1 MADSTKKKIE
11 RRKMSEESGGAGI
24 IVKWI
29 LIITVLLI
37 VGWALYTFLLK
48 PVFGVFGGE
57 PPVPPGSPGALVIP
71 LMKSFKNR

>member
-1 MADSTKKKIE
+1 
-11 RRKMSEESGGAGI
+11 MSEGSGGAGI

-29 LIITVLLI
+29 LIIAVLLI

-57 PPVPPGSPGALVIP
+57 PPVPPAAP
-71 LMKSFKNR
+71 LILLSKGFKIAPSFRMKWERGR

>member
-1 MADSTKKKIE
+1 
-11 RRKMSEESGGAGI
+11 MSEESGGAGI

-29 LIITVLLI
+29 LIIAVLLI

-57 PPVPPGSPGALVIP
+57 PPAPSAAPLILLAKGFKIAL
-71 LMKSFKNR
+71 SFKKEPALRKSH

>member
-1 MADSTKKKIE
+1 
-11 RRKMSEESGGAGI
+11 MSEESGGAGI

-57 PPVPPGSPGALVIP
+57 PPVPPAAPGALVIP
-71 LMKSFKNR
+71 LMKSFKNSQGLES